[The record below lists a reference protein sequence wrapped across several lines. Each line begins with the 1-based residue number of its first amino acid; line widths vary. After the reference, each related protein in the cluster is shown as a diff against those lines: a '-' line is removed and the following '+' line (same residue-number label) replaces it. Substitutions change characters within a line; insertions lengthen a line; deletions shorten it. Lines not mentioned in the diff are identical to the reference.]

1 MRDYIFEFDQQV
13 VLRLGLKLNELLFLD
28 YVTQFINSGHM
39 RYKFISGQRYYRLT
53 YKKILEDLSI
63 LKVKERQLRN
73 IITSLE
79 EKGILKRYAELKN
92 EMHIYVDFDVLFGKK
107 LPDKFNLSEVGF
119 HDEGNGLLTI
129 DYYDIKKIKIIHDNA
144 RVKDLDKKDLLN
156 TLLANL
162 KIHYGDIL
170 YKGFIED
177 KIVIDEITDKYIL
190 FDVGNVKLIG
200 QTYAQ
205 KFKDAFDCTIKEMLP
220 A

>member
-1 MRDYIFEFDQQV
+1 MRNYIFEFDQQV

-28 YVTQFINSGHM
+28 YVAQFINSGYM
-39 RYKFISGQRYYRLT
+39 RYRVISGKRYYRLT
-53 YKKILEDLSI
+53 YKKILEDLPI

-79 EKGILKRYAELKN
+79 EKGILQRYAELKN
-92 EMHIYVDFDVLFGKK
+92 EMHIYVDFDVLFGNK

-119 HDEGNGLLTI
+119 HDEGNGVLTI
-129 DYYDIKKIKIIHDNA
+129 EYYDIKKIKIIHDNA
-144 RVKDLDKKDLLN
+144 RVKDIDKDELLN
-156 TLLANL
+156 TFLASL
-162 KIHYGDIL
+162 KIYYGDIL

-177 KIVIDEITDKYIL
+177 KIEIDEITDKDIL

-200 QTYAQ
+200 QTNSQ
-205 KFKDAFDCTIKEMLP
+205 KFKDAFDSTLKELLK